1 MQQIDKL
8 SRMSGI
14 LLGMAGILL
23 VFINTVFTPQ
33 ILAIESY
40 TEGAASSAYA
50 WRMGLA
56 SMTAMISIVASVGI
70 CFYYTQKYPNS
81 WRSIILLLSLVIGNS
96 MLLAHEWNQ
105 FLFVRELAISFPD
118 TLDQLNELEK
128 FSLYDLSATFAVS
141 VYFLGWLTG
150 VIILWTGNMMRPH
163 IALLIITGLVASP
176 ILAAFIPIV
185 YAGIISSL
193 LLGSGWFLLGRRLY
207 FLNNAK

>member
-1 MQQIDKL
+1 
-8 SRMSGI
+8 
-14 LLGMAGILL
+14 
-23 VFINTVFTPQ
+23 
-33 ILAIESY
+33 
-40 TEGAASSAYA
+40 
-50 WRMGLA
+50 
-56 SMTAMISIVASVGI
+56 
-70 CFYYTQKYPNS
+70 
-81 WRSIILLLSLVIGNS
+81 